1 MTFTI
6 LRKIFALLGIFCF
19 ASLVW
24 LSYQIFIHITTPLQ
38 LNAESQIF
46 EIRKGQST
54 SHIAENLFAAKLI
67 RNPTAFKLYS
77 QWTGQSSQIQA
88 GEYRL
93 TASMK
98 IPEILS
104 LLTEGKTIS
113 YPITFPEGTNQYE
126 VAEILA
132 NKNIAKKEDFLKAS
146 KDQDLIQKLLGQK
159 LLSFEGYFFPETYHF
174 EKETDPHIIIEKMV
188 QRFLT
193 AYQQIMSEKAAPFHL
208 NRHDIVRLASIVEKE
223 TGVAHER
230 PRIASVFLNR
240 LAKNM
245 RLQSDPTIIY
255 GILVQTGVSIKNI
268 KRKDIMSK
276 NPYNTYTIKG
286 LPLEP
291 ISNPGHKAL
300 HAVVFPEKTDDLYFV
315 SRNDG
320 SHQFSKT
327 YTEHKKAVQKYQ
339 LKQ

>member
-6 LRKIFALLGIFCF
+6 LRKILAFLGIVGF
-19 ASLVW
+19 ASVVW
-24 LSYQIFIHITTPLQ
+24 LSYQIFIHIATPLQ
-38 LNAESQIF
+38 PDAKPQIF

-54 SHIAENLFAAKLI
+54 THIAQNLFEAQII
-67 RNPTAFKLYS
+67 RNPTAFKWYS
-77 QWTGQSSQIQA
+77 QWTGQSSQIRA

-93 TASMK
+93 AASMK

-104 LLTEGKTIS
+104 LFTEGKSLS
-113 YPITFPEGTNQYE
+113 YPITFPEGINHYE
-126 VAEILA
+126 IAETLA
-132 NKNIAKKEDFLKAS
+132 NKSIVKKEDFLKAS

-174 EKETDPHIIIEKMV
+174 EKETEVHVVIETMV
-188 QRFLT
+188 KRFLT
-193 AYQQIMSEKAAPFHL
+193 VYQQIMSENPASHL

-255 GILVQTGVSIKNI
+255 GILAQTGVLIKNI
-268 KRKDIMSK
+268 KKKDIMSK

-300 HAVVFPEKTDDLYFV
+300 HAVVFPEKTDYLYFV
-315 SRNDG
+315 SRNNG
-320 SHQFSKT
+320 SHYFSKT
-327 YTEHKKAVQKYQ
+327 YAEHKKAVQKYQ
-339 LKQ
+339 LSSK